1 MNGCTVVRLY
11 GCTVIRLYGYSV
23 VRLYGP
29 QNLKTSKPQN
39 RKTAKPQNLTTAKP
53 QNLTTAK
60 PQNLTTSILCIF
72 LFALMLTGCKTLKET
87 YKPIDSAPADLYGN
101 IVTNGS
107 EAQPSIATLS
117 WREFFTDANLQTLI
131 QRALENN
138 TDMHEADL
146 RIQEAELTLAST
158 KMEILPTVM
167 FSPQV
172 GYSHFDDINLKT
184 YNVPINVSWQPSLFS
199 RIKNKKLQAEALR
212 CQAEDARAALQSQL
226 IAEIAKAYYQLI
238 VLDRELEIMKNTQQ
252 LWNKS
257 LETQRAMVQYGM
269 SYSPAVDQMEASLL
283 GVKAQVVDVELQ
295 IRQIENAICLL
306 LSQSPQPI
314 VRSAW
319 KGSEVIRL
327 YGCTV
332 IRLYGCTDFK
342 TASSSL
348 ATLSQSAATE
358 RNLKTAKPQN
368 RKTSSTH
375 ISIGI
380 PMEMI
385 TRRADVRAAERVIE
399 AAFYGTQQ
407 AKAAFYPSLTLS
419 GSLGWTNNG
428 LVAIDPGK
436 ILINALASLTQPIF
450 MQGKLKTQL
459 KLSELQQ
466 EQAKNAYMKTLLQA
480 GNEVNQALTLY
491 QKSAEKDAIC
501 RQQVSALERAYYGTH
516 ELMHHGKATYLEVLT
531 SQETL
536 LEAQLSE
543 AVNLY
548 NQSQAVIALY
558 LALGGGGE

>member
-1 MNGCTVVRLY
+1 MNGY
-11 GCTVIRLYGYSV
+11 KVIRLETSPLPLQRRGEEAY
-23 VRLYGP
+23 P
-29 QNLKTSKPQN
+29 KTLPKGRAYNSPPLGELEG
-39 RKTAKPQNLTTAKP
+39 APH
-53 QNLTTAK
+53 
-60 PQNLTTSILCIF
+60 NLTTSILCIF

-319 KGSEVIRL
+319 
-327 YGCTV
+327 
-332 IRLYGCTDFK
+332 
-342 TASSSL
+342 SL
-348 ATLSQSAATE
+348 SPLGELEGA
-358 RNLKTAKPQN
+358 P
-368 RKTSSTH
+368 

-558 LALGGGGE
+558 LALGGGGK

>member
-29 QNLKTSKPQN
+29 QNLKTS
-39 RKTAKPQNLTTAKP
+39 
-53 QNLTTAK
+53 K

-332 IRLYGCTDFK
+332 IRLYGCTDLK
-342 TASSSL
+342 TSSSSL

-358 RNLKTAKPQN
+358 RNLT
-368 RKTSSTH
+368 TSSNH

-466 EQAKNAYMKTLLQA
+466 EQAKNAYTKTLLQA

>member
-1 MNGCTVVRLY
+1 MNGY
-11 GCTVIRLYGYSV
+11 KVIRLETSPLPLRRRGEEASPMPLQRRGEEAY
-23 VRLYGP
+23 P
-29 QNLKTSKPQN
+29 KTLPKGRAYNSPPLGELEG
-39 RKTAKPQNLTTAKP
+39 APH
-53 QNLTTAK
+53 
-60 PQNLTTSILCIF
+60 NLTTSILCIF

-238 VLDRELEIMKNTQQ
+238 VLDRELDIMKNTQQ

-295 IRQIENAICLL
+295 IRQTENAICLL

-319 KGSEVIRL
+319 KDSEVIRL
-327 YGCTV
+327 EGYKV
-332 IRLYGCTDFK
+332 IRSD
-342 TASSSL
+342 SL
-348 ATLSQSAATE
+348 QSLTTSKPH
-358 RNLKTAKPQN
+358 NLKT
-368 RKTSSTH
+368 SSNH

-548 NQSQAVIALY
+548 NQSQAVVALY